1 MTFYSEKQKTQFEN
15 IVNKLKEAD
24 TKGVDLIIPAEVI
37 IIDTITSHIL
47 PVRLYV
53 DKTDFILVTDITD
66 SFINGDS
73 VVSVG
78 VSIRD
83 ITEDF
88 IKGYHDI
95 I

>member
-53 DKTDFILVTDITD
+53 DKTDFILVTDIT
-66 SFINGDS
+66 
-73 VVSVG
+73 
-78 VSIRD
+78 
-83 ITEDF
+83 EDF